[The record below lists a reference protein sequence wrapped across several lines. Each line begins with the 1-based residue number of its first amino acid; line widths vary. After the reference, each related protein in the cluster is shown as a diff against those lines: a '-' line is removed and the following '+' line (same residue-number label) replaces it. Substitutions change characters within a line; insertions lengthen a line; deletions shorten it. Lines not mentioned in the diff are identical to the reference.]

1 MDFIYINEN
10 SIPLDLC
17 KEIIDIFENE
27 PNKYKGVTRNGQ
39 NDKIKKTMDYSININ
54 INETSAWFNV
64 NKFLYEELSKNLK
77 IFNNNLCEKYGKTF
91 FNQNFCDTCF
101 LMQKYD
107 KNEGVFI
114 YHDDFSMVNDMKM
127 HRVITYLWYLNDV
140 DEGGETEFCGDF
152 KIKPTAGKLIFF
164 PASWC
169 YPHKGIMPLSNNK
182 YIITGWLY
190 IQ

>member
-17 KEIIDIFENE
+17 NEIINTFENE
-27 PNKYKGVTRNGQ
+27 PNKYKGVTRSGQ
-39 NDKIKKTMDYSININ
+39 NDKIKKTLDYSININ
-54 INETSAWFNV
+54 INENSAWFNIS
-64 NKFLYEELSKNLK
+64 KFLYEELSKNLK
-77 IFNNNLCEKYGKTF
+77 SFNEYLNKKYGRTFLNNNMF
-91 FNQNFCDTCF
+91 DTCF
-101 LMQKYD
+101 LMQKYN
-107 KNEGVFI
+107 KNEGKFV
-114 YHDDFSMVNDMKM
+114 YHDDFSMVNNMKM

-152 KIKPTAGKLIFF
+152 KVKPTVGKLILF

-169 YPHKGIMPLSNNK
+169 YPHKGMMPLSNDK
-182 YIITGWLY
+182 YIITGWLN

>member
-10 SIPLDLC
+10 SIPSDLC
-17 KEIIDIFENE
+17 KEIISTFENE
-27 PNKYKGVTRNGQ
+27 PNKYKGVTRSGQ
-39 NDKIKKTMDYSININ
+39 NDKIKKTLDYSININ
-54 INETSAWFNV
+54 INEDSAWFNI
-64 NKFLYEELSKNLK
+64 NKFLYEELLKNLK
-77 IFNNNLCEKYGKTF
+77 NFNTNLCEKYGKTF
-91 FNQNFCDTCF
+91 FNKNFCDTCF

-107 KNEGVFI
+107 KNEGKFV

-127 HRVITYLWYLNDV
+127 HRVLTYLWYLNDV

-152 KIKPTAGKLIFF
+152 KIKPTEGKLILF

-169 YPHKGIMPLSNNK
+169 YPHKGIMPLSNDK
-182 YIITGWLY
+182 YIITGWLN